1 VLLKRYAL
9 FVVAALAV
17 ALGAV
22 GGALAGSKLAEGHG
36 PVRGH
41 GDSTAGPVPA
51 VAPQVV
57 DWLEV
62 FRGVGHSSKRGHSAK
77 PAPSAKPAHKA
88 KSAHRAKVTHSA
100 KPAHKPASPHRRSV
114 KRQPH
119 PQQPLKGITS
129 SIYERTAK
137 PWVLAEQ
144 GCSAAKGGESGVV
157 ILDFGKPAFKRHG
170 YGTILFSGRFVLNHK
185 ITTAMVGY
193 ARGYVSCLPKGSTE
207 SITLAR
213 GTSNYHP
220 DVPSAYTAGVRWAR
234 ATNKLGRILRGHGLS
249 DHVESAA
256 ADDAEPA
263 WDPRFRQTK
272 QFFHGFRA
280 SVHGHTLYDY
290 GSLDGGIGAVWSAK
304 QAWYVAGGIRHTKAL
319 PEIYNSAM
327 AEQWAELARV
337 AHGRYH
343 RDVEFAGVMTQ
354 GTASCSCGFRP
365 SAAHRELANAL
376 DSQGVGHAALPASG
390 TTIVSASG

>member
-1 VLLKRYAL
+1 LKRYVL
-9 FVVAALAV
+9 LVVAALAV

-22 GGALAGSKLAEGHG
+22 GGALAGSRLAKTHEPARSPGDG
-36 PVRGH
+36 TTTLVAAPV
-41 GDSTAGPVPA
+41 
-51 VAPQVV
+51 PQVV

-62 FRGVGHSSKRGHSAK
+62 FRGLAHDSEHKHSAK
-77 PAPSAKPAHKA
+77 PAPSAKSAHAAKPEHASKPAHA
-88 KSAHRAKVTHSA
+88 A
-100 KPAHKPASPHRRSV
+100 KPPHKPASPHRRSV
-114 KRQPH
+114 KQQPH

-129 SIYERTAK
+129 SIYERTTK

-144 GCSAAKGGESGVV
+144 GCSAARRRESGVV

-170 YGTILFSGRFVLNHK
+170 YGTILFSGRFALNHK

-272 QFFHGFRA
+272 HFFHGFRA
-280 SVHGHTLYDY
+280 AVHGHTLYDY

-327 AEQWAELARV
+327 ARQWAELARI

-354 GTASCSCGFRP
+354 GTASCACGFRP

-376 DSQGVGHAALPASG
+376 DAQGVGHAALPSSG